1 MFSRASSSGT
11 QQELA
16 RTAGRNSASDLRH
29 GGILHGLDRQ
39 APTHAALKPA
49 GRCAIEREPP
59 SAPPASIP
67 PRPKRSASN
76 ARSNGES
83 TSHTP
88 TNSHPTTPRCCSAST
103 SSRFGG
109 PTGTHSPDPWP
120 RRGWPAT
127 RRHRVLPLGRASTV
141 RDWTPCSLPF
151 HAFKGRVVQ
160 YVGRIPRPIQGK
172 HTVEVHAYVD
182 IAIPVLARMYDKR
195 LTSFATFGVTTTNPG
210 SADAQPR
217 RQHSCRTPTDPTHA
231 FSHTYPNQS
240 RVRVRPSAVD
250 IGSDAIFQ
258 EFSVARPP

>member
-1 MFSRASSSGT
+1 MRYREGT
-11 QQELA
+11 TQ
-16 RTAGRNSASDLRH
+16 
-29 GGILHGLDRQ
+29 
-39 APTHAALKPA
+39 
-49 GRCAIEREPP
+49 
-59 SAPPASIP
+59 
-67 PRPKRSASN
+67 RSAGIYPTKAEALSVKR
-76 ARSNGES
+76 AVERGEHVAYS
-83 TSHTP
+83 DQL
-88 TNSHPTTPRCCSAST
+88 
-103 SSRFGG
+103 
-109 PTGTHSPDPWP
+109 SPDHASMLFGEYVITIWWP
-120 RRGWPAT
+120 NWDALAGPLAQT
-127 RRHRVLPLGRASTV
+127 GMACYSSPQSPILGRASTV